1 MVIILTIK
9 LPNISNNVL
18 ILNFAITQLR
28 VPLIFILSL
37 LGGRLIIEGLNK
49 NLPSYRGEILQYI
62 RGNTTN

>member
-37 LGGRLIIEGLNK
+37 LGRRLISEGLNK
-49 NLPSYRGEILQYI
+49 NFAVLSWRNFTIHQK
-62 RGNTTN
+62 